1 MTTATSQQTQTAGFE
16 TIDPAG
22 LAALGE
28 KGRADNTAVRTAKCR
43 TVAEGSKFR
52 HLNYVRDLP
61 PHIVDE
67 PHGLL
72 GDDTAPN
79 PTEALLAALGT
90 CVSVGLQ
97 ANAVARGWTVKGI
110 AVDLEGDIN
119 ITGVWGT
126 GDLAPKDPGLST
138 IRIKVELDVDGATDA
153 EVQEVIDHVANWS
166 PVLNTLQS
174 ATPIAIEKA

>member
-1 MTTATSQQTQTAGFE
+1 MTTATAPQAKSNKFA

-43 TVAEGSKFR
+43 TVAEGVKFR
-52 HLNYVRDLP
+52 HLNYIRDLP

-79 PTEALLAALGT
+79 PTEALLAALGA

-97 ANAVARGWTVKGI
+97 ANAVARGWTVNGI
-110 AVDLEGDIN
+110 AVELEGDIN
-119 ITGVWGT
+119 ITAVWGT

-138 IRIKVELDVDGATDA
+138 IRIKVNLDVDGASDA
-153 EVQEVIDHVANWS
+153 EVQEVIDHVAKWS

-174 ATPIAIEKA
+174 PTPIAIEKA

>member
-1 MTTATSQQTQTAGFE
+1 MTTATLKQTQAAAFE

-22 LAALGE
+22 LAAFGE

-43 TVAEGSKFR
+43 TVAEGAKFR

-61 PHIVDE
+61 PHSVDE

-97 ANAVARGWTVKGI
+97 ANAVARGWIVKGI

-126 GDLAPKDPGLST
+126 GDLAPKNPGLST
-138 IRIKVELDVDGATDA
+138 VRIKVDRMSTARRT
-153 EVQEVIDHVANWS
+153 QKFR
-166 PVLNTLQS
+166 TLLTMWRNGRRS
-174 ATPIAIEKA
+174 